1 MKTRLGSLIVAGTV
15 LTALVGAHAQDSIVA
30 DPVSR
35 VFVKRP
41 PRYAPV
47 APTADLAPGG
57 RSGLVYVIAG
67 NTFQFGALDLRSGK
81 FLPIGPGLP
90 SDVGG
95 GLVQGR
101 GTSLLTLAFSGDLV
115 AIDPFT
121 GLTSVVGRTGLADCS
136 VLASGSYPYD
146 PNCPLVIGRLG
157 GSFYATDFANNLYSV
172 DPATGAATLIGPT
185 GMPEVKLAPF
195 SQNPDGTFNVYSE
208 NFVSAHGKLYANFAT
223 ATTDFVTVTPN
234 PDAALYEIDTST
246 GRATWIAPTDPN
258 ITAMVNV
265 PIAPNIRTMVNVHD
279 TVYAFDVY
287 TNQVLTLDL
296 TTGQTRP
303 VSDVDAAV
311 MHLIA
316 GATPAR
322 PFPAAGR

>member
-1 MKTRLGSLIVAGTV
+1 MKTRLGSMIVAGTL
-15 LTALVGAHAQDSIVA
+15 LTAPVGAHLQGSIAA
-30 DPVSR
+30 DHGSR
-35 VFVKRP
+35 LFVKRP
-41 PRYAPV
+41 LRHGPV
-47 APTADLAPGG
+47 GRTADLAPGG
-57 RSGLVYVIAG
+57 GSGLVYVIAG
-67 NTFQFGALDLRSGK
+67 NTFQFGVLDLSSGK
-81 FLPIGPGLP
+81 FLPIGDGLP

-115 AIDPFT
+115 AIDPFD

-157 GSFYATDFANNLYSV
+157 GSFYATDYANNLYSV
-172 DPATGAATLIGPT
+172 DPKTGAATLIGPT

-208 NFVSAHGKLYANFAT
+208 NLVSAHGKLYANFAT
-223 ATTDFVTVTPN
+223 ATTDFVTVTPVIEGV
-234 PDAALYEIDTST
+234 LYQIDPST
-246 GRATWIAPTDPN
+246 GVATKIGPTDTN

-265 PIAPNIRTMVNVHD
+265 QG

-296 TTGQTRP
+296 TTGQTTP
-303 VSDVDAAV
+303 LSDVDPAV

-322 PFPAAGR
+322 PSPAADH